1 MVQPVLYDLVDSAQQ
16 RLFGGRLRG
25 FFDSKRIGIIF
36 RRRDFNVNIVM
47 QIQVGK

>member
-25 FFDSKRIGIIF
+25 FFDSKLGLFFVDGISMLIS
-36 RRRDFNVNIVM
+36 
-47 QIQVGK
+47 